1 MLKWISLIKPSDKN
15 TFKIEQKK
23 EIRNIYRKNIFV
35 CRFGCIQVTPIDNIK
50 KAYQVVSFCD

>member
-1 MLKWISLIKPSDKN
+1 MLKWISLIKPSDEKAL
-15 TFKIEQKK
+15 KIEQKK
-23 EIRNIYRKNIFV
+23 EIFIEKNNFFL